1 MIFNLVMPLRHLL
14 MRLFV
19 LLFLLCIA
27 SVVPAWAQQ
36 ISLELGKS
44 PLPLNQYYTIS
55 VKLQDQPLKEYTPF
69 PEIEGFKKSNKYS
82 STKTIITG
90 GKTTTILTIT
100 QNYAA
105 LEEGEFVLKPFS
117 MQVNGKTVQSKG
129 MEIEVTAMQENATQQ
144 LNLPDLITEDEEPIA
159 TDEPEFIDKDDNAFL
174 TVYTDKDEVFVGEG
188 INVVLYFYLAETD
201 QRLLDFYDFA
211 NQLSVLMRQMKQP
224 NTWEEAFD
232 FTEITPENVTVRGE
246 PYLRFKLYEAVLY
259 PLNLEP
265 LRFPQLKLQMIKYKV
280 AKNPS
285 LLTED
290 RQEGYK
296 IFYSR
301 EQVIPVKEL
310 PPHPLRDVV
319 PVGNYSLSESLSKKR
334 VAANKSFTYLF
345 EVNGEGNLA
354 AIMPPVPEAPPGLE
368 FYPPDVRQDLTKR
381 SGKVVGSKTFAYTV
395 LPREPGQYSM
405 GKVLHWIYFNPT
417 TATYD
422 TLRPSL
428 QVQITGA
435 RGNDALVLSRDLGS
449 FYNIIENE
457 DNTLVDMHFFDTIKR
472 YTNIILLI
480 LLAIAAFVFL
490 KK

>member
-1 MIFNLVMPLRHLL
+1 
-14 MRLFV
+14 MRLFI
-19 LLFLLCIA
+19 LLFLLCVA
-27 SVVPAWAQQ
+27 SVVPVLAQQ

-55 VKLQDQPLKEYTPF
+55 VKLQDQQLKEYTPF
-69 PEIEGFKKSNKYS
+69 PEIEGFKRSNKYS

-105 LEEGEFVLKPFS
+105 LEEGEYALRPFS
-117 MQVNGKTVQSKG
+117 MEVNGQTVQSKG
-129 MEIEVTAMQENATQQ
+129 MAIEVTPMQ
-144 LNLPDLITEDEEPIA
+144 LNVPQQVNVPDLISEDDTPVA
-159 TDEPEFIDKDDNAFL
+159 ADEPEFIDKDDNAFL
-174 TVYTDKDEVFVGEG
+174 TIYTDKKEVFVGEG
-188 INVVLYFYLAETD
+188 VNVVLYFYLAETD
-201 QRLLDFYDFA
+201 QQLLDFYDFA
-211 NQLSVLMRQMKQP
+211 NQLSIIVRQLKQP

-232 FTEITPENVTVRGE
+232 FTEITPENVTVQGE
-246 PYLRFKLYEAVLY
+246 PYLRFKLYESVLY

-265 LRFPQLKLQMIKYKV
+265 LRFPQLKLQMIKYRV

-285 LLTED
+285 LLAED

-296 IFYSR
+296 TFYSR
-301 EQVIPVKEL
+301 ERMIPVKEL

-319 PVGNYSLSESLSKKR
+319 PVGNYTLTESLSKKR

-354 AIMPPVPEAPPGLE
+354 AIMPPAPEVPPGLE
-368 FYPPDVRQDLTKR
+368 FYPPDVRQDVTKR
-381 SGKVVGSKTFAYTV
+381 SGRVVGSKTFAYTV
-395 LPREPGQYSM
+395 LPREPGQYNIDNM
-405 GKVLHWIYFNPT
+405 LQWIYFNPT
-417 TATYD
+417 TAAYD

-435 RGNDALVLSRDLGS
+435 NGSNALVLTRDLGS

-457 DNTLVDMHFFDTIKR
+457 DNTLVDVHFFDTIKR
-472 YTNIILLI
+472 YTTIILLI
-480 LLAIAAFVFL
+480 LLLISAFVFL